1 VLINSVC
8 AKSVK
13 SQAPLSHPKK
23 AWMLISLL
31 FSLCTK
37 VTFISSPS
45 HKNSKG
51 SGYELNPSIQM
62 LITEVDDLL
71 FCL

>member
-1 VLINSVC
+1 
-8 AKSVK
+8 
-13 SQAPLSHPKK
+13 
-23 AWMLISLL
+23 MLISLL